1 MKRLTIV
8 LLFVLVTLTF
18 LANSM
23 KPVPLS
29 GHGGKVMLK
38 NMTNSSEGITW
49 NNVTMVSINGV
60 KNNTTVE
67 INSVKNG
74 THVNINLTTGTII
87 ANNTTKEGLWVWGG
101 KPQPVPQ
108 IILDHDAGIRQI
120 IKDNRA

>member
-1 MKRLTIV
+1 MKRLIIV
-8 LLFVLVTLTF
+8 LFILVTLTF

-38 NMTNSSEGITW
+38 DVTNSSEGITW

-67 INSVKNG
+67 IDSVKNN
-74 THVNINLTTGTII
+74 TQVDINLTTGTLI
-87 ANNTTKEGLWVWGG
+87 ANNTTKEGLWIWGG

-108 IILDHDAGIRQI
+108 TILDPDAGTRQI